1 MKIKTKI
8 TIGIGTIL
16 LTSGIVFNLTFRNI
30 LNERMENTIKES
42 VSQIMNSTM
51 ESVKYRNSLSS
62 TEPNEDKLKNG
73 ADYLVS
79 YISLNN
85 SCNIQI
91 RDNSN
96 KILASNTAVEFGT
109 EIDKNSTKAL
119 NGSAVIL
126 IKYSNSSVYGIL
138 SYPIYIDDIQ
148 LGTLTIEKE
157 YNDIYLSNLS
167 TINLITVSEVVI
179 FLCIFFTAL
188 LITSTVTH
196 PIIALTEGVKKI
208 EEGDYNFS
216 IKSKHNDEVG
226 ILSKEFINMKDKIK
240 EQIQTIKEE
249 QLKVETLEKHREEFF
264 NNVTHELKTPLTA
277 ITGYSE
283 MLKDDI
289 VIDPDFKKRAVE
301 RIYVESDRAH
311 KLVLDL
317 ITVSKGQTQIS
328 EAISEI
334 HMKPLISEIIEDMS
348 LKANKYSLNINY
360 TIEDG
365 IVLGQQNKLKQLFIN
380 IIDNAIKYSFN
391 SNIIS
396 VNCYCKEN
404 FYFAEISNSSMGIPE
419 NVYNKIFDP
428 FIKTNSSPD
437 NYSSG
442 LGLYI
447 SKQIVTSHGGNIY
460 IINGEIVTVKIEFTL
475 L

>member
-8 TIGIGTIL
+8 TIGIGTLL
-16 LTSGIVFNLTFRNI
+16 LTSGIIFNLIFRNI
-30 LNERMENTIKES
+30 LNDRMENTIKES
-42 VSQIMNSTM
+42 ITQIMNSTM
-51 ESVKYRNSLSS
+51 ESVKYRSSLGANES
-62 TEPNEDKLKNG
+62 NEDKLKNG

-91 RDNSN
+91 RDTYNET
-96 KILASNTAVEFGT
+96 LASNTTTEFET
-109 EIDKNSTKAL
+109 EINQNNNQAL
-119 NGSAVIL
+119 NGSAIIL
-126 IKYSNSSVYGIL
+126 IKYTSSSIYGIL
-138 SYPIYIDDIQ
+138 SYPIYIDDTQ

-167 TINLITVSEVVI
+167 TINLITISEILI
-179 FLCIFFTAL
+179 FLCIFFTTL

-196 PIIALTEGVKKI
+196 PIVELTEGVKKI

-216 IKSKHNDEVG
+216 IKVKNNDEVG
-226 ILSKEFINMKDKIK
+226 ILSKEFTNMKDKIK
-240 EQIQTIKEE
+240 AQIQTIKEE

-283 MLKDDI
+283 MLKDEI
-289 VIDPDFKKRAVE
+289 VTDPDFKKRAIE

-334 HMKPLISEIIEDMS
+334 HMKYLISEIIEDMS
-348 LKANKYSLNINY
+348 LKANKYSLNINS
-360 TIEDG
+360 TIEDS

-396 VNCYCKEN
+396 VNCYHKES
-404 FYFAEISNSSMGIPE
+404 FYFAEISNNSKEIPE

-428 FIKTNSSPD
+428 FIKTTSSPD

-447 SKQIVTSHGGNIY
+447 SKQIVASHGGCIS
-460 IINGEIVTVKIEFTL
+460 ITNGEIVTVQVKFPL